1 MKKYFILLS
10 ILIIAA
16 GFWSCSDTSVAEEA
30 EMIPVTIWTDR
41 MELFMEYPHLLAGNS
56 AKFII
61 HLTHTDRNAPVTAGM
76 ISLDF
81 TGESGKVT
89 QIEHKELLRDGI
101 FTPMVSLPDP
111 GKYRFILNYSDQD
124 FKEAFVVGEIEVL
137 SEPEDESEH
146 AHESEPGISFLKEQQ
161 WKTEFRTE
169 SIRHQVL
176 RSSIPVIGEVMPR
189 IQGYAEVVAPV
200 DGILSVEHNRSMV
213 VPGARVKKG
222 DVLITICPP
231 VSGENSWTELQL
243 MYERARSE
251 YERARKLKEKDAIS
265 DRDYEEAKRVY
276 LIHKSGYE
284 AFLDLASGGQGGTED
299 QIDSH
304 LALRS
309 QINGRVAEVLA
320 KPGQSVSI
328 GQKLMTVVDP
338 SKVWIRMN
346 VYEKDYFRVGE
357 PSGALIRLTG
367 TNRTIV
373 LQNDNWRILSM
384 GEIVDQATRTI
395 PILIETNNP
404 DGLLRIGQI
413 LQMELY
419 TSTEKK
425 VLAVPASS
433 VFNEDTR
440 DIVFVQTQGESFIKK
455 TVVTGSRDN
464 GWFEIVSGLDPGDRV
479 VTEGGYMVKLA
490 ANTSEIGHPH
500 VH

>member
-1 MKKYFILLS
+1 MKIFINILF
-10 ILIIAA
+10 ILIIAVTI
-16 GFWSCSDTSVAEEA
+16 WSCSETSVAEEA
-30 EMIPVTIWTDR
+30 EMIPVTVWTER
-41 MELFMEYPHLLAGNS
+41 MELFIEYPHMLAGNS
-56 AKFII
+56 AGFIV
-61 HLTHTDRNAPVTAGM
+61 HLTDTDRNLPVTSGT
-76 ISLDF
+76 IRLQF
-81 TGESGKVT
+81 THENGRT
-89 QIEHKELLRDGI
+89 TRIEQKELLRDGI
-101 FTPMVSLPDP
+101 YSPVVTLPEAGSYEFSLVYSGQDQQESFMVGNVLVH
-111 GKYRFILNYSDQD
+111 
-124 FKEAFVVGEIEVL
+124 KEAEVI
-137 SEPEDESEH
+137 SHEESESH
-146 AHESEPGISFLKEQQ
+146 SGISFLKEQQ
-161 WKTEFRTE
+161 WKTKFRTE
-169 SIRHQVL
+169 CIRYQVL
-176 RSSIPVIGEVMPR
+176 RSSIQVIGEVMPR

-200 DGILSVEHNRSMV
+200 DGILSVEHNRMMV
-213 VPGARVKKG
+213 VPGARVGKG

-243 MYERARSE
+243 MYERARAE
-251 YERARKLKEKDAIS
+251 FERASKLKEKDAIS

-284 AFLDLASGGQGGTED
+284 AFLDLASGGQGNTDE

-309 QINGRVAEVLA
+309 QISGRVAEVLA
-320 KPGQSVSI
+320 KPGQSVSV

-346 VYEKDYFRVGE
+346 IYEKDYFRVGE

-367 TNRTIV
+367 TNKTIV
-373 LQNDNWRILSM
+373 LANDNWRVLSM
-384 GEIVDQATRTI
+384 GEIVDQTTRTI
-395 PILIETNNP
+395 PILIETDNP

-425 VLAVPASS
+425 VLAVPASA
-433 VFNEDTR
+433 VFNEDVR
-440 DIVFVQTQGESFIKK
+440 DIVFVQSQGESFVKK

-464 GWFEIVSGLDPGDRV
+464 GWLEIISGLDDGDRV